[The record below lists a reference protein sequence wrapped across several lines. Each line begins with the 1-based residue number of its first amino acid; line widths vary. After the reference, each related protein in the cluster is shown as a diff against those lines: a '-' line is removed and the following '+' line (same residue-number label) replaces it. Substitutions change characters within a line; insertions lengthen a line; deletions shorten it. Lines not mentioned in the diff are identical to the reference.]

1 MSAIIQK
8 LSELSKLNVTLPIS
22 GQSLQINRINLEL
35 QSKFEQ
41 FATKYKNE
49 VEASLKYLQFIN
61 NHIRKEVNGDLNYI
75 DKLFVLYTWCND
87 LIEHTFESVSIEN
100 KSIKINGVDF
110 EFEFELPTIT
120 KDLAFLK
127 YTFNKTDNIQT
138 VDALFYLTFRYLK
151 QITFDDNILDVSDIP
166 TSEALFK
173 HLDMSKVSQLQSHID
188 TSLKPIQT
196 VRDLETDARVFFA

>member
-1 MSAIIQK
+1 MN
-8 LSELSKLNVTLPIS
+8 LN
-22 GQSLQINRINLEL
+22 
-35 QSKFEQ
+35 
-41 FATKYKNE
+41 
-49 VEASLKYLQFIN
+49 
-61 NHIRKEVNGDLNYI
+61 
-75 DKLFVLYTWCND
+75 
-87 LIEHTFESVSIEN
+87 
-100 KSIKINGVDF
+100 
-110 EFEFELPTIT
+110 
-120 KDLAFLK
+120 LK